1 VNLFRAL
8 VVQVE
13 PPAGP
18 HQDPSVVWISLYN
31 YLVTRNNGVEP
42 GNMPKAFNEPDAPS
56 TYPSVGGCPIS
67 QSVSFPKPDQTETH
81 PNPSQIH
88 THTLKHVGKPDAE
101 RVRKSRKSLAEK
113 TLVMAVPSGVASAG
127 RKDPV
132 MR

>member
-1 VNLFRAL
+1 MSPMRLPL
-8 VVQVE
+8 TPQWVVV
-13 PPAGP
+13 
-18 HQDPSVVWISLYN
+18 PS
-31 YLVTRNNGVEP
+31 
-42 GNMPKAFNEPDAPS
+42 A
-56 TYPSVGGCPIS
+56 S
-67 QSVSFPKPDQTETH
+67 QSVIPNQTNTETH

-88 THTLKHVGKPDAE
+88 THTLTHVGKPDAE